1 MEKAPLLLPQNPIH
15 NQKVSHCVVVIKNFK
30 NKEKEI
36 HLEASNGQWEG
47 QYLLL
52 YPNVYRSWFKI

>member
-36 HLEASNGQWEG
+36 D
-47 QYLLL
+47 
-52 YPNVYRSWFKI
+52 PKIVKNKKIDKKVERDKGIK